1 MPSRTEYRPAI
12 DGLRAIAVL
21 AVIAFHARWTG
32 SGTPML
38 KGGYFGVDVFF
49 VISGY
54 LISRFIFK
62 ELESGTF
69 SLARFYERRARRIL
83 PALLLVLAA
92 SSLFGF
98 LILTPRPLSE
108 FSESVLAAIGFVAN
122 VFFWLRTDYFQEP
135 GELTPLLHTWSLSV
149 EEQFYVLFPLML
161 IATWRY
167 LKRFVAPLL
176 LFGTAVAFILAYLEN
191 SRNPSA
197 AFYLFQYRAWEP
209 LVGAV
214 VALLE
219 PFRSRFPQR
228 AAAFIP
234 SLGLGMIAYSIT
246 FLDGQIAIVAVAG
259 TALVL
264 LFEGSDPTSQLLA
277 SKPLTSIGLISYS
290 LYLWHQPVFV
300 FARSYLINAPT
311 APVYAL
317 LIAICIILSAIS
329 WRFVEQP
336 FRKKSF
342 GTARFLVAA
351 GAFTMLLVGTAIP
364 SVLTNGWPQRYTIEQ
379 LALLAAD
386 PARGVAVVDGR
397 NCRRTS
403 VEDACVIGLEDTK
416 PTFAVLG
423 DSHAEAL
430 SASLGDLFKTMSVSA
445 YLYTYPAC
453 PFIADV
459 GELGTASPCPQYE
472 NDVIRALREHRI
484 ASVIINDRNTAY
496 IVGTRFNNGE
506 GGVEP
511 GAAFPFAPI
520 GFKGGDP
527 ERVASMA
534 RALQTTLL
542 RLLEMGIKVYYVLP
556 IPEAGWHVPRTI
568 VKLTA
573 RHMLPLT
580 TSLPRYFERNK
591 IVLDIARDLSIDHKD
606 FVPIYPHKTFC
617 DETAR
622 CYTHDSTIFY
632 TDTDH
637 LSREGAKL
645 LVKRIADSLN
655 ASPGAAQTS
664 N

>member
-1 MPSRTEYRPAI
+1 
-12 DGLRAIAVL
+12 
-21 AVIAFHARWTG
+21 
-32 SGTPML
+32 ML

-54 LISRFIFK
+54 LISRFIFN

-69 SLARFYERRARRIL
+69 SLAKFYERRARRIL
-83 PALLLVLAA
+83 PALFLVLAV
-92 SSLFGF
+92 SSLFG
-98 LILTPRPLSE
+98 LLTLTPRPLSE

-122 VFFWLRTDYFQEP
+122 IFFWLRTDYFQEP

-161 IATWRY
+161 IAISRY
-167 LKRFVAPLL
+167 LKRFMAPLL
-176 LFGTAVAFILAYLEN
+176 LLGTAAAFILAYLEH

-219 PFRSRFPQR
+219 PFKSRFPQR

-234 SLGLGMIAYSIT
+234 SLGLGMIVYSIT
-246 FLDGQIAIVAVAG
+246 FLDGPIAIVAVAG

-264 LFEGSDPTSQLLA
+264 LFEGRDLASRLLA
-277 SKPLTSIGLISYS
+277 AGPLTSIGLISYS

-300 FARSYLINAPT
+300 FARSYLVNAPT
-311 APVYAL
+311 APVYVL
-317 LIAICIILSAIS
+317 LIVVCIILSAIS

-336 FRKKSF
+336 CRKQSF
-342 GTARFLVAA
+342 ATKRFLVSA
-351 GAFTMLLVGTAIP
+351 GTFAVLLIGTATP
-364 SVLTNGWPQRYTIEQ
+364 SVLTNGWPQRYTAEQ

-386 PARGVAVVDGR
+386 PARGVAVVEGR

-403 VEDACVIGLEDTK
+403 VDDACIIGLKDAQ

-430 SASLGDLFKTMSVSA
+430 TGPLGDLFRTNSVSA
-445 YLYTYPAC
+445 YVYTYPAC

-459 GELGTASPCPQYE
+459 GELGTTSPCPRYE
-472 NDVIRALREHRI
+472 EDVIRALREHRI
-484 ASVIINDRNTAY
+484 TSVIINDRSTAY

-511 GAAFPFAPI
+511 GTPFPFAPT
-520 GFKGGDP
+520 GFKGSDP
-527 ERVASMA
+527 ERIASMTT
-534 RALQTTLL
+534 ALQTTLL
-542 RLLEMGIKVYYVLP
+542 RLLEMGIKIYYVLP
-556 IPEAGWHVPRTI
+556 VPEVGWHVPRTI

-591 IVLDIARDLSIDHKD
+591 IVLDLARDLSIHHKD

-622 CYTHDSTIFY
+622 CHTHDSTIFY
-632 TDTDH
+632 SDTDH

-645 LVKRIADSLN
+645 LVKAIAGSLN
-655 ASPGAAQTS
+655 ASSGAAQTS